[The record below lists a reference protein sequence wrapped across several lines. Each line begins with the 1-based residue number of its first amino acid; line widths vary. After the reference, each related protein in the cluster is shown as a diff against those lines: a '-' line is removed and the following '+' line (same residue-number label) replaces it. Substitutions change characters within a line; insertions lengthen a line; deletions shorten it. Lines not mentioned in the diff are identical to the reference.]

1 MEILKEKVIFTDNAI
16 KLVEKTYSLKKQ
28 TLDLDYFDSKKIYG
42 YIREGDLLSD
52 EELILGGAKWV
63 DYIYKYG
70 KALYLGDKV
79 IYNETKY
86 KEQELIT
93 FELKDDELLIKRA
106 NNTINEENYNTGF
119 YGIKIDELKDLNSKS
134 AFISEH
140 DISCI
145 MNRIINRYDKNNDK
159 NKSLIKK

>member
-70 KALYLGDKV
+70 KAL
-79 IYNETKY
+79 
-86 KEQELIT
+86 
-93 FELKDDELLIKRA
+93 
-106 NNTINEENYNTGF
+106 
-119 YGIKIDELKDLNSKS
+119 
-134 AFISEH
+134 
-140 DISCI
+140 
-145 MNRIINRYDKNNDK
+145 
-159 NKSLIKK
+159 